1 MPLSIFP
8 DTATIFQIISDNIS
22 ANCSSTVFQTV
33 FCQIVALYN
42 LFLNNSVLNST
53 LVSLEC
59 QTIWSQYILVNCAYV
74 YFVKYMLAQT
84 LVLINFFLVRCSL
97 SWIVAMGLPSTK
109 LPAFLISLAIFEMSF
124 SFMVDFDPLCK
135 KGLLET
141 GEG

>member
-1 MPLSIFP
+1 MSDYLESIY
-8 DTATIFQIISDNIS
+8 
-22 ANCSSTVFQTV
+22 SSQLCIRL
-33 FCQIVALYN
+33 FCQIHA
-42 LFLNNSVLNST
+42 
-53 LVSLEC
+53 
-59 QTIWSQYILVNCAYV
+59 CAD
-74 YFVKYMLAQT
+74 LGSHQ
-84 LVLINFFLVRCSL
+84 LFLVRCSL